1 MKSKISLIKIIFI
14 IFFLLGNQSFAKLIN
29 IKYIVED
36 KVITNIDIKNEINY
50 LLLINKSLSE
60 LSDELLVEYST
71 KSLLKEKIKEI
82 ELTRHFVFGQN
93 DKLIKQQINKFKNN
107 LNINND
113 ENFDDLLSELN
124 LNEEF
129 LSKKIEIELLW
140 NKLI

>member
-14 IFFLLGNQSFAKLIN
+14 VFFLLGNQAFAKLIN

-93 DKLIKQQINKFKNN
+93 DKCYKKM
-107 LNINND
+107 D
-113 ENFDDLLSELN
+113 
-124 LNEEF
+124 
-129 LSKKIEIELLW
+129 LSKD
-140 NKLI
+140 